1 MKSYVNLLYSLVNST
16 KSFSFYRE
24 LFLAAI
30 SQLKKFQLT
39 HILTPK
45 TSLGNF
51 YLQKQNRLQQILA
64 NFTLN
69 PGEIRHSPP
78 QK

>member
-1 MKSYVNLLYSLVNST
+1 MKGYVNLLYSLVNST

-39 HILTPK
+39 YILTPK

-51 YLQKQNRLQQILA
+51 LSSK
-64 NFTLN
+64 T
-69 PGEIRHSPP
+69 
-78 QK
+78 K